1 MIDTWIAE
9 LPHGMRLS
17 CRSAGE
23 RGRPVLMFL
32 HGFPEAAFAWDELL
46 AHFAAPEHG
55 GYRCVAPNLRGYE
68 QSSRPADVSA
78 YHAKHLAQDIA
89 ALIAAECGPQG
100 QLVALIAH
108 DWGGAVAWNLAAT
121 RPELMQRLVIINSP
135 HPQTFWRELRQNP
148 AQQAA
153 SAYMNFLVR
162 PDAEALL
169 AENDFARL
177 WPFFDLM
184 GASGA
189 AAQQQAAA
197 ALSDDAI
204 GPGDAAQALALP
216 DGAGWMTDA
225 LRAQYRAV
233 WTGDGSRPGAGLT
246 GGLNYYRVSPLRPA
260 REGDAAAAGV
270 ELPPEAFTVKLPTL
284 VLWAMQ
290 DSALLPEL
298 LSGLQRWVPQMQLER
313 IERAT
318 HWVVHEQ
325 PARVAASIQRFLGD
339 DQ

>member
-197 ALSDDAI
+197 ALSDNAI

-260 REGDAAAAGV
+260 REDDAAAAGV

>member
-55 GYRCVAPNLRGYE
+55 GFRCVAPNLRGYE

-108 DWGGAVAWNLAAT
+108 DWGGAVAWNLAAA

-189 AAQQQAAA
+189 AAQQQAAT

-246 GGLNYYRVSPLRPA
+246 GGLNYYRASPLRPA

>member
-32 HGFPEAAFAWDELL
+32 HGFPEAAFAWDQLL

-135 HPQTFWRELRQNP
+135 HPQTFARELQRSP

-246 GGLNYYRVSPLRPA
+246 GGLNYYRASPLRQA

>member
-189 AAQQQAAA
+189 AAQQQAAT
-197 ALSDDAI
+197 ALSDNAI

-225 LRAQYRAV
+225 LRA
-233 WTGDGSRPGAGLT
+233 
-246 GGLNYYRVSPLRPA
+246 
-260 REGDAAAAGV
+260 
-270 ELPPEAFTVKLPTL
+270 
-284 VLWAMQ
+284 
-290 DSALLPEL
+290 
-298 LSGLQRWVPQMQLER
+298 
-313 IERAT
+313 
-318 HWVVHEQ
+318 
-325 PARVAASIQRFLGD
+325 
-339 DQ
+339 

>member
-55 GYRCVAPNLRGYE
+55 GFRCVAPNLRGYE

-189 AAQQQAAA
+189 AAQQQAAT
-197 ALSDDAI
+197 ALSDNAI

-260 REGDAAAAGV
+260 REDDAAAAGV

-298 LSGLQRWVPQMQLER
+298 LGGLERWVPQMQLER

>member
-108 DWGGAVAWNLAAT
+108 DWGGAVAWNLAAA
-121 RPELMQRLVIINSP
+121 RPELMQRLVIVNSP
-135 HPQTFWRELRQNP
+135 HPQTFWRELQQNP

-184 GASGA
+184 GANGA

-197 ALSDDAI
+197 ALSDNAI

-216 DGAGWMTDA
+216 DGAGWMTEA

-246 GGLNYYRVSPLRPA
+246 GGLNYYRASPLRPP
-260 REGDAAAAGV
+260 RDGDAAAAGV
-270 ELPPEAFTVKLPTL
+270 ELPPEAFTVKPPTL

>member
-108 DWGGAVAWNLAAT
+108 DWGGAVAWNLAAA
-121 RPELMQRLVIINSP
+121 RPELMQRLVIVNSP

-216 DGAGWMTDA
+216 DGAGWMTEA

-246 GGLNYYRVSPLRPA
+246 GGLNYYRASPLRPA

-270 ELPPEAFTVKLPTL
+270 ELPPEAFTVKPPTL

>member
-55 GYRCVAPNLRGYE
+55 GFRCVAPNLRGYE

-108 DWGGAVAWNLAAT
+108 DWGGAVAWNLAAA
-121 RPELMQRLVIINSP
+121 RPELMKRLVIINSP

>member
-32 HGFPEAAFAWDELL
+32 HGFPEAAFAWDQLL

-55 GYRCVAPNLRGYE
+55 GFRCVAPNLRGYE

-108 DWGGAVAWNLAAT
+108 DWGGAVAWNLAAA
-121 RPELMQRLVIINSP
+121 RPELMKRLVIINSP

-246 GGLNYYRVSPLRPA
+246 GGLNYYRASPLRPA

>member
-32 HGFPEAAFAWDELL
+32 HGFPEAAFAWDQLL

-55 GYRCVAPNLRGYE
+55 GFRCVAPNLRGYE

-108 DWGGAVAWNLAAT
+108 DWGGAVAWNLAAA

-189 AAQQQAAA
+189 AAQQQAAT

-246 GGLNYYRVSPLRPA
+246 GGLNYYRASPLRPA

>member
-55 GYRCVAPNLRGYE
+55 GFRCVAPNLRGYE

-108 DWGGAVAWNLAAT
+108 DWGGAVAWNLAAA

-246 GGLNYYRVSPLRPA
+246 GGLNYYRASPLRPA

-298 LSGLQRWVPQMQLER
+298 LGGLERWVPQMQLER

>member
-108 DWGGAVAWNLAAT
+108 DWGGAVAWNLAAA
-121 RPELMQRLVIINSP
+121 RPELMQRLVIVNSP

-184 GASGA
+184 GANGA

-197 ALSDDAI
+197 ALSDNAI

-216 DGAGWMTDA
+216 DGAGWMTEA

-233 WTGDGSRPGAGLT
+233 WTGEGSRPGAGLT
-246 GGLNYYRVSPLRPA
+246 GGLNYYRASPLRPP
-260 REGDAAAAGV
+260 RDGDAAAAGV
-270 ELPPEAFTVKLPTL
+270 ELPPEAFTVKPPTL

>member
-55 GYRCVAPNLRGYE
+55 GFRCVAPNLRGYE

-108 DWGGAVAWNLAAT
+108 DWGGAVAWNLAAA
-121 RPELMQRLVIINSP
+121 RPELMKRLVIINSP

-197 ALSDDAI
+197 ALSDNAI

-260 REGDAAAAGV
+260 REDDAAAAGV

-290 DSALLPEL
+290 DSALLAEL

>member
-55 GYRCVAPNLRGYE
+55 GFRCVAPNLRGYE

-108 DWGGAVAWNLAAT
+108 DWGGAVAWNLAAA

-189 AAQQQAAA
+189 AAQQQAAT

-260 REGDAAAAGV
+260 REDDAAAAGV

-298 LSGLQRWVPQMQLER
+298 LSGLERWVPQMQLER